1 MKTCPKCQLRYP
13 NDATYCVVDRAD
25 LVPSTDERIG
35 TLVAKRYL
43 VEEILGEGGMA
54 TVYRARHKN
63 VERPVALK
71 VIQGDLAKDTVVR
84 ERFRR
89 EAQNARKLAH
99 PNIIEIFDHGETEDG
114 SCFIAM
120 ELLSGM
126 SLSEALSRAK
136 MDLSRALPIM
146 VQSAKGIARA
156 HDFDVLHRDIKPE
169 NIFLAHTED
178 GREIVKVLD
187 FGIARS
193 AHDSRLTNQGELF
206 GTPQYMAPERI
217 KGQDA
222 ASPSDI
228 YALGIVFYEMLTG
241 GLPFVASDIT
251 QFFIKHLNEPAPAP
265 VLKNSK
271 VPAKLNSLVL
281 QMLAKEPE
289 KRPIDAHAV
298 VAELIQIAKSLG
310 IEEETLDP
318 KPSPTGP
325 VTITLPAVALESL
338 LKKGKIVESM
348 LQKAFGTIGNA
359 PPDIKF
365 TWQHVE
371 AHQKK
376 IEDLR
381 NKAVDGQKGIEELS
395 QKGRDTKER
404 IGKMAGDLGQE
415 ASAAKEA
422 LRISKEALT
431 AAAAE
436 CTKLRSQYTHVQR
449 DVLAWEGRSGL
460 REPYPELA
468 EGYRKLASIVDMW
481 ILART
486 DERSAAADVSSKESA
501 VGDLEAQIHGIRAAL
516 QSREQELELDLV
528 DREETMRKIESDA
541 ARMEVELLT
550 MLSRAIEP
558 LRERADLAPFFSE
571 LNAL

>member
-1 MKTCPKCQLRYP
+1 M
-13 NDATYCVVDRAD
+13 VDRTD

-35 TLVAKRYL
+35 TLIAKRYL

-120 ELLSGM
+120 ELLPGM
-126 SLSEALSRAK
+126 SLSEALARAK
-136 MDLSRALPIM
+136 MDLTRALPIM
-146 VQSAKGIARA
+146 VQSARGLARA

-169 NIFLAHTED
+169 NIFLAHTDD
-178 GREIVKVLD
+178 GREIVKLLD

-193 AHDSRLTNQGELF
+193 AHDTRLTNQGELF

-222 ASPSDI
+222 AFPSDI
-228 YALGIVFYEMLTG
+228 YALGIVFYEMLAG
-241 GLPFVASDIT
+241 ALPFTASDIT
-251 QFFIKHLNEPAPAP
+251 QFFIKHLNEPPPSPAQ
-265 VLKNSK
+265 KNPK
-271 VPAKLNSLVL
+271 VPAKLNALVL

-298 VAELIQIAKSLG
+298 VAELTQIAKALG
-310 IEEETLDP
+310 IQEEQLDP
-318 KPSPTGP
+318 KLAPTGP

-338 LKKGKIVESM
+338 LKKGKVVESM
-348 LQKAFGTIGNA
+348 FKKAFGSIDRA

-376 IEDLR
+376 ISDLR
-381 NKAVDGQKGIEELS
+381 REAIEGQKRIEETS
-395 QKGRDTKER
+395 QQGRDTKER

-415 ASAAKEA
+415 ASSAKDAVRLAKEA
-422 LRISKEALT
+422 LRT
-431 AAAAE
+431 AAEE
-436 CTKLRSQYTHVQR
+436 CKKLRSQYTHVQK

-486 DERSAAADVSSKESA
+486 DERAAAADLSTKESA
-501 VGDLEAQIHGIRAAL
+501 VGDFEAQIHGIRAAL
-516 QSREQELELDLV
+516 QSREQELELELV
-528 DREETMRKIESDA
+528 EREEAMRKIESDA

-550 MLSRAIEP
+550 MLSRAVEP
-558 LRERADLAPFFSE
+558 LRGHAE
-571 LNAL
+571 LTPLFAELEAT